1 MPVKEKVLIT
11 VDRTGAYTKLKVETF
26 KHDVATLNL
35 EVDVKDLQI
44 VEVPKVAQNMGRRK
58 SLIQKRR
65 ISITLDVDVAELVDA
80 TRGRLPRSAFINDRL
95 ATSLKPSP

>member
-1 MPVKEKVLIT
+1 MATVRTEMPVKEKVLIT

-44 VEVPKVAQNMGRRK
+44 VEVPKVA
-58 SLIQKRR
+58 
-65 ISITLDVDVAELVDA
+65 
-80 TRGRLPRSAFINDRL
+80 
-95 ATSLKPSP
+95 

>member
-1 MPVKEKVLIT
+1 
-11 VDRTGAYTKLKVETF
+11 
-26 KHDVATLNL
+26 
-35 EVDVKDLQI
+35 
-44 VEVPKVAQNMGRRK
+44 MGRRK